1 MTLENIVPP
10 LADCQRIPQGAFK
23 DSALVWMI
31 SPYQSD
37 KLIVIERWRYGAGEV
52 YPAPTLAEILAE
64 IADIKKY
71 ESTRMTRKTIAGWKM
86 HTHINGYD
94 YSADCDP
101 NPATAALRLWLKLK
115 GVQG

>member
-1 MTLENIVPP
+1 MTLENIVPI
-10 LADCQRIPQGAFK
+10 LADCKKIPQGCFA
-23 DSALVWMI
+23 DNALVWMI

-64 IADIKKY
+64 LTTVGCVVRVSEVGGNVEYTASLPLSDI
-71 ESTRMTRKTIAGWKM
+71 EETNT
-86 HTHINGYD
+86 
-94 YSADCDP
+94 
-101 NPATAALRLWLKLK
+101 NPATAALRLLDRLK

>member
-1 MTLENIVPP
+1 MTLETIVPS
-10 LADCQRIPQGAFK
+10 LEDCRRIPQGSFPN
-23 DSALVWMI
+23 SVLVW
-31 SPYQSD
+31 YSD
-37 KLIVIERWRYGAGEV
+37 KEGHFVQSRDPVLAAIIV
-52 YPAPTLAEILAE
+52 PAPTLAEILAE